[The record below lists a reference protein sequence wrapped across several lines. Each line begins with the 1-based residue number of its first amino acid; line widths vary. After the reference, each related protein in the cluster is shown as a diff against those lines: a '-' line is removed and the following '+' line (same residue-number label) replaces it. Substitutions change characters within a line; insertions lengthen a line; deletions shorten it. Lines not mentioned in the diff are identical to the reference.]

1 MIIGVTGGIASGK
14 TTVCHIFEQ
23 QGALII
29 DADEIG
35 REVVEQDKG
44 VLAQLVAVFGNQIL
58 AQDGSLAR
66 RTLGKL
72 AFGDPPAK
80 SKLDEIVHPPLL
92 RRLREKMAQAQKSQ
106 SHRTVVVD
114 AALLVEWDILSW
126 FNAVVVVVGERE
138 DQIRRLVQ
146 QGLTLKEAQDRI
158 DAQLSVE
165 EKVKRADYVIY
176 NTEDYVVLRRRSL
189 MVWGQLAAKAQ

>member
-29 DADEIG
+29 DADKIG

-44 VLAQLVAVFGNQIL
+44 VLSQLVGVFGNQIL

-72 AFGDPPAK
+72 AFGNPLAK

-126 FNAVVVVVGERE
+126 FDAVVVVVSERE

-146 QGLTLKEAQDRI
+146 QGLAVKEAQDRI

-165 EKVKRADYVIY
+165 EKVKKADYLIY
-176 NTEDYVVLRRRSL
+176 NTGDYALLRDHAEQ
-189 MVWGQLAAKAQ
+189 VWRKLIAR